1 MIEALCTGNLI
12 PNKHFESAVFGPFSC
27 VASSTGMHLD
37 ELDTALIFKWYQ
49 DNEELSAKEK
59 VVTYDDNLIITTSLS
74 QPIKILNIFTGIVKG
89 CMWENALLSL
99 FTIGWQSF
107 ALEKEDHIT
116 NITRMDMN
124 LPDKIQSFL
133 AQTVSDYCSY
143 AHFEIPENVMLNCSM
158 ATRDTHQEEYPQP
171 PTSCR
176 HQRTSPPH
184 AHQDVE

>member
-59 VVTYDDNLIITTSLS
+59 VATYDDNLIIATSSS

-89 CMWENALLSL
+89 CMWENARLTLS
-99 FTIGWQSF
+99 TI
-107 ALEKEDHIT
+107 
-116 NITRMDMN
+116 
-124 LPDKIQSFL
+124 
-133 AQTVSDYCSY
+133 C
-143 AHFEIPENVMLNCSM
+143 
-158 ATRDTHQEEYPQP
+158 
-171 PTSCR
+171 
-176 HQRTSPPH
+176 
-184 AHQDVE
+184 